1 MSDEYSDE
9 ILEETPTRVTRVLT
23 ALARSS
29 VIRTLMQRGGLTD
42 EDVTE
47 GRTLLLRCLAQPSS
61 TPTTDTDDARRRR
74 EALATLDAWDEPNF
88 ARYRAALRRHYPAA
102 ERYVF
107 NGLTAGSGP
116 AAVQAV
122 ATFLQRVGEV
132 EAGRAE
138 GINRTV
144 GRMVTTLLAQRG
156 LDAAERRRLNAL
168 VTEALSPADALPAAE
183 VDDTARRE
191 ALVALRGWY
200 EEWSTVARAEVK
212 RRDHLILLGLARRS
226 AAKTKA
232 PPAP

>member
-74 EALATLDAWDEPNF
+74 DALATLDAWDEPNF

-122 ATFLQRVGEV
+122 NNEIDHAENRDVDVGQKKH
-132 EAGRAE
+132 
-138 GINRTV
+138 IH
-144 GRMVTTLLAQRG
+144 G
-156 LDAAERRRLNAL
+156 LDR
-168 VTEALSPADALPAAE
+168 
-183 VDDTARRE
+183 VDQGNF
-191 ALVALRGWY
+191 LGC
-200 EEWSTVARAEVK
+200 
-212 RRDHLILLGLARRS
+212 RD
-226 AAKTKA
+226 
-232 PPAP
+232 